1 MKKSLLLI
9 LLSLVST
16 CVVGCGGGGEE
27 PPEEP
32 EEDPTEITGI
42 KIDGDLTKKE
52 YDYEDE
58 WDLSGLT
65 INAVQRD
72 GKKIKLKSTE
82 YTLSKS
88 VATPKKM
95 TMSLGIT
102 AKYNKKKT
110 ISTTR
115 SFSDIVVADE
125 VYDEQAEINEYYADL
140 NKELTGTKLLNALHK
155 HTFDKHTNFVKY
167 IDVNSYIRKLKD
179 YDSTDLIP
187 GKHNTEYFYT
197 GKESGYNPGTR
208 EHVWACNDSAGL
220 WFHDD
225 REKSDEHC
233 VDNPNYYG
241 GGSDLY
247 HIRPSDTKIN
257 TARGDAPFVDFDDFS
272 DCKPV
277 ISVSDGGPYSLKFY
291 KEGYKSGSKTEYADK
306 VEVDNH
312 FKGDI
317 ARTVAYLYMHYKT
330 NVNTP
335 SDKKSLTGS
344 LDLTSVI
351 GYDDEEKCKE
361 ILKKWNKIDKPS
373 DVEKHRNHVG
383 QQVQGNRNPFVDYP
397 ELLDKMFE

>member
-1 MKKSLLLI
+1 MKKSILFTLLP
-9 LLSLVST
+9 LVSA
-16 CVVGCGGGGEE
+16 CLVACGETPE
-27 PPEEP
+27 PKEP
-32 EEDPTEITGI
+32 EKDPTEIVGI
-42 KIDGDLTKKE
+42 SIDGNLTKKE
-52 YDYEDE
+52 YEYDDE

-72 GKKIKLKSTE
+72 GEKIKLKSTE

-115 SFSDIVVADE
+115 SFTDIVVADE
-125 VYDEQAEINEYYADL
+125 VYDEQAEINEYYADF
-140 NKELTGTKLLNALHK
+140 NKELTGTKLLNELHK
-155 HTFDKHTNFVKY
+155 HSFDKHTNFVKY
-167 IDVNSYIRKLKD
+167 ADVNSYIRKLKD

-233 VDNPNYYG
+233 VDNPNYFG

-247 HIRPSDTKIN
+247 HIRPSENSIN
-257 TARGDAPFVDFDDFS
+257 TARGDAPFIDFDDFS
-272 DCKPV
+272 YKPV
-277 ISVSDGGPYSLKFY
+277 ISVSDGGPYKLKCY
-291 KEGYKSGSKTEYADK
+291 KSGYKSGTMQFADY
-306 VEVDNH
+306 VEVDDH

-330 NVNTP
+330 NANTP
-335 SDKKSLTGS
+335 SDKKSLTGA
-344 LDLTSVI
+344 LKLTGVL
-351 GYDDEEKCKE
+351 GYSTESRCIE
-361 ILKKWNKIDKPS
+361 ILKKWNNLDKPS

-383 QQVQGNRNPFVDYP
+383 QQIQGNRNPFVDYP
-397 ELLDKMFE
+397 DLLDKMFE